1 MRDLEPFVHAASKY
15 ICGFVEDHAQLY
27 PLIEDVFRSHSATDH
42 KRAVKAQCKVALEQ
56 YAAVL
61 HLVAA
66 DLGLPAH
73 GLCRNLFEVMLSTLY
88 LARDE
93 SRYDDFLRF
102 GTKIHYEL
110 VRNVDSRVAALHS
123 WVPEELDV
131 RKLDYDGLVAHFG
144 KSNNW
149 SKKSV
154 ADLAP
159 IIGYEQ
165 LYKTFYK
172 ESSSIAHGNSFV
184 LLKRNHFHAWEIQA
198 EEKTWHKYTELAGRF
213 SYLTVAHLFVD
224 VDETLGFGHTEDC
237 HQLKDH
243 IARHHE
249 YALPPGF

>member
-1 MRDLEPFVHAASKY
+1 MRHLEPFVEAASKY
-15 ICGFVEDHAQLY
+15 VSGFREDHVPLY
-27 PLIEDVFRSHSATDH
+27 PLIEAVFRSHAAGDH

-61 HLVAA
+61 HLVSA
-66 DLGLPAH
+66 DMGLPAH
-73 GLCRNLFEVMLSTLY
+73 GLCRNLFEGVLSALY

-93 SRYDDFLRF
+93 NRYDDFLRF

-110 VRNVDSRVAALHS
+110 VRNVDPRVAALHS
-123 WVPEELDV
+123 WVPEELAV
-131 RKLDYDGLVAHFG
+131 RKIDYDSLSAHFG

-154 ADLAP
+154 ADLTP
-159 IIGYEQ
+159 IVGYEQ

-172 ESSSIAHGNSFV
+172 EASSIAHGNSFV
-184 LLKRNHFHAWEIQA
+184 LLKRNHFHSWEIEA
-198 EEKTWHKYTELAGRF
+198 NEESWQKYTELAGRF
-213 SYLTVAHLFVD
+213 SYLTIAYLFTD
-224 VDETLGFGHTEDC
+224 VDETLGFGHTEEC
-237 HQLKDH
+237 QRLKDH